1 MADSTNICL
10 LFLLKRHLCQDICLV
25 KYPYFT
31 WGSGSNL
38 SEALFLFINNYT
50 KVILLKTSS
59 GMTQTQRIGINTR
72 TLMAKEAKSMLTSWS
87 QTSTQVRKKKFF
99 HDFEKVRPLTPK
111 SNHSGIF
118 GQRRPQSGI
127 PQPSPPTRWT
137 GFENRSSY
145 SSKTTASGYP
155 PTPTHIDFCT
165 QLRIL
170 TKTKNLHWKP
180 SFFFE

>member
-1 MADSTNICL
+1 M
-10 LFLLKRHLCQDICLV
+10 LV
-25 KYPYFT
+25 WSGIQISNFT
-31 WGSGSNL
+31 WDSGSNP

-59 GMTQTQRIGINTR
+59 GMTQTQLIGINTR
-72 TLMAKEAKSMLTSWS
+72 TRMAKEAKSMLTSWS
-87 QTSTQVRKKKFF
+87 RTSTQVRKKLFF
-99 HDFEKVRPLTPK
+99 IILRK
-111 SNHSGIF
+111 SVPWLHKATTVVSLVKGDPRAAF
-118 GQRRPQSGI
+118 LSRA
-127 PQPSPPTRWT
+127 PTRWT

-170 TKTKNLHWKP
+170 TKIQNLHWKP
-180 SFFFE
+180 SIFSNRIEGVVKW